1 MQNSS
6 LYGCQW
12 HTMLKP
18 TKERDYEKPRALY
31 PSFDAKSSNLGL
43 TLANIGWGLTKSI
56 DTSSSDWQKILQG
69 P

>member
-18 TKERDYEKPRALY
+18 VRERDYEKPRALY
-31 PSFDAKSSNLGL
+31 PSFDAKSSKNFAKPSKYWMGV
-43 TLANIGWGLTKSI
+43 N
-56 DTSSSDWQKILQG
+56 
-69 P
+69 